1 MYNRDYTLPQNIN
14 LNTIRQFLNFDPYVT
29 HWPPNLWKHPYWV
42 VVWCSGLS
50 ERFHR
55 GVPGSIP
62 PRAWSSKGCSVVVD
76 GFAISGKS

>member
-1 MYNRDYTLPQNIN
+1 MPPLELD
-14 LNTIRQFLNFDPYVT
+14 LNEVSDIANHRFPRVTI
-29 HWPPNLWKHPYWV
+29 HIGV

-55 GVPGSIP
+55 GDPGSIP
-62 PRAWSSKGCSVVVD
+62 PRAWSSKKGCSVVVD